1 MSGIFP
7 GAQCQA
13 YFLVLKIVTMLIRM
27 ALTPLMGRKDA
38 DSVAAAD
45 LDDASLPDGVFA
57 ISCNHDNTF
66 INTYK

>member
-1 MSGIFP
+1 M
-7 GAQCQA
+7 
-13 YFLVLKIVTMLIRM
+13 LKVVTTLIRM

-57 ISCNHDNTF
+57 ISCNQDNTF